1 MKIKTLQWFGMV
13 RHERNPHTQGDARGL
28 DFGLSP
34 DVVIE
39 TTGRAPSYAD
49 LAVYVA
55 LLGYRN
61 RNGLCWMSQ
70 SAISK
75 DTNLSR
81 NTVQK
86 SWRWLQQVGLL
97 EPCEDIH
104 VARRPGR
111 QMSATVWTVYQFP
124 NQRIELAEAGPMNQ
138 GTETADGD
146 EVQDDD

>member
-1 MKIKTLQWFGMV
+1 
-13 RHERNPHTQGDARGL
+13 
-28 DFGLSP
+28 
-34 DVVIE
+34 
-39 TTGRAPSYAD
+39 
-49 LAVYVA
+49 
-55 LLGYRN
+55 
-61 RNGLCWMSQ
+61 MSQ

-124 NQRIELAEAGPMNQ
+124 NQRIEQDITPNHWHDAAQEPTQEELEALGQTVMF
-138 GTETADGD
+138 ADGD
-146 EVQDDD
+146 EGGAR